1 MAIAGMQGLLEAA
14 SLAATGRAGVALGA
28 DAAGLADVEDWD
40 APPPALTDGARL
52 RHTLHVVIAVGL
64 LGEARQIVATQCW
77 MKSPSA
83 SGSGAHWRCTV

>member
-40 APPPALTDGARL
+40 APPPALNDGARL

-64 LGEARQIVATQCW
+64 LGGPPNCRDSVLDE
-77 MKSPSA
+77 KPSA
-83 SGSGAHWRCTV
+83 SGSGAHWRCTE